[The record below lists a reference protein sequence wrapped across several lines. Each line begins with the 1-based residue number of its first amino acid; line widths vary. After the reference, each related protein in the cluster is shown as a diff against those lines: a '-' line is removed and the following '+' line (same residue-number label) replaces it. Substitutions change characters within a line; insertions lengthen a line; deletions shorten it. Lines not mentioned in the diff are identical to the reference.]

1 LVVTKSVDI
10 CQRFFLSFIIVERA
24 VIDAPLHFNYN
35 KMKKQT
41 IVVIG
46 ATGSQGKGIV
56 NALVNEGSFNVRA
69 ITRNP
74 EKYSGQAHEAVYADL
89 KDLQSLKDAFA
100 NAYGVFVVTNF
111 WEGAD
116 EIAQGKNAI
125 EAAKATGVQH
135 FIWSTLPDVEL
146 ISKATFEVPHFTGK
160 AKVDDLVKSAGFRYS
175 TFVQPPFYYQNL
187 VGMLGPQSKQD
198 GTTGW
203 TLPIDPAKKAIHM
216 SDINDLGKVVA
227 GAFLQPEK
235 AGNGNYLSL
244 ATGLYSFNDIIEAY
258 KNNGKDHSFSQVP
271 VEVFS
276 TFFEG
281 AKELAEM
288 FGYFEKHTYMGPGSE
303 VRIELAKEIAA
314 GEFVTLQ
321 DWLRKNN

>member
-1 LVVTKSVDI
+1 
-10 CQRFFLSFIIVERA
+10 
-24 VIDAPLHFNYN
+24 
-35 KMKKQT
+35 MKKQT

-56 NALVNEGSFNVRA
+56 NALVNEGTFNVKA
-69 ITRNP
+69 ITRDP
-74 EKYSGQAHEAVYADL
+74 EKYTGKANEAVYADL
-89 KDLQSLKDAFA
+89 KDLQSLKDAFT

-135 FIWSTLPDVEL
+135 FIWSTLPDVEA
-146 ISKATFEVPHFTGK
+146 ISKAAFEVPHFTGK
-160 AKVDDLVKSAGFRYS
+160 AKVDDLVKSAGFKYS

-187 VGMLGPQSKQD
+187 VGMLGPQPKQD

-235 AGNGNYLSL
+235 GGNGEYLSI
-244 ATGLYSFNDIIEAY
+244 ATELNSFNDIIQAY
-258 KNNGKDHSFSQVP
+258 KANGKEYTFSQVP
-271 VEVFS
+271 VELFS

-288 FGYFEKHTYMGPGSE
+288 FGYFEKHTYMGPGAES
-303 VRIELAKEIAA
+303 RIELAKEIATGKFA
-314 GEFVTLQ
+314 TLEE
-321 DWLRKNN
+321 WLSKNN